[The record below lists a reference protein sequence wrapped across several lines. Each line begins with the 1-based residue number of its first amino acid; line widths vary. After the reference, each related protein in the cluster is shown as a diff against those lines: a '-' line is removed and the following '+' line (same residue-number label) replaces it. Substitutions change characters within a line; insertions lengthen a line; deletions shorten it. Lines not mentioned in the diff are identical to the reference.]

1 MPLSEVNFNNWQIGE
16 VLTSQKG
23 AKCAPISDN
32 GKPIILQLTSIH
44 EPLTSPFGISSF
56 GAEETIRKSLELR
69 GAPELEA
76 FVIRLD
82 AWARA
87 YIQDNAERLFKGKQI
102 DYRDCPQLKGEYP
115 SQLRCKLNIAG
126 AKSCRFW
133 DINKQRIDMPEDLRP
148 PAEIVPIVQVK
159 SLWIMHKEVGITL
172 EATDLMCLIP
182 EETCPFAQEHNPF
195 N

>member
-56 GAEETIRKSLELR
+56 GAEETTRKSLELR
-69 GAPELEA
+69 CTPELEA

-87 YIQDNAERLFKGKQI
+87 YIQDNAERLFKGKAI
-102 DYRDCPQLKGEYP
+102 DYRDCLQVKGEYP

-126 AKSCRFW
+126 TKSCRFW
-133 DINKQRIDMPEDLRP
+133 DINKQRIDMPEDLRA

-172 EATDLMCLIP
+172 ECTDLMCLIP
-182 EETCPFAQEHNPF
+182 EGTCPFAEDNPF

>member
-32 GKPIILQLTSIH
+32 GKPITLQLTSIH
-44 EPLTSPFGISSF
+44 EPLSSPFGISSF
-56 GAEETIRKSLELR
+56 GAEETTRKSLELR
-69 GAPELEA
+69 CTPELEA

-87 YIQDNAERLFKGKQI
+87 YIQDNAERLFKGKPI
-102 DYRDCPQLKGEYP
+102 DYRDCLQLKGEYP

-182 EETCPFAQEHNPF
+182 EETCPFAQDNPF